1 MFLYRK
7 LRRISY
13 KAKSALR
20 GSHCGEK
27 EFVAS
32 RPAAGG
38 ESCFAGFYFEPLFV
52 LFFVLAVPAAVS
64 LLIAHMVPVETVLRL
79 ISGRISALIL
89 GTAILGTAILV
100 CLILFFLISVH
111 DKLPTV
117 FFRFKRCS
125 DSMSFS
131 FQNMFPMLSIIF

>member
-1 MFLYRK
+1 M
-7 LRRISY
+7 RRISY
-13 KAKSALR
+13 K
-20 GSHCGEK
+20 
-27 EFVAS
+27 
-32 RPAAGG
+32 
-38 ESCFAGFYFEPLFV
+38 FEPLFV

-89 GTAILGTAILV
+89 GTAILV

-111 DKLPTV
+111 DKLPPV